1 MKRMR
6 NSSHIIIQDAL
17 DNLLGQSQQNI
28 YHLLLYCLVVGI
40 TLIYMNNFTFSISL
54 PAFFELILMQQ
65 LLSGHPKL
73 FIFFIYIFIDIFLTM
88 LICLILLF
96 LMTIDIHLLLISTRS
111 LNFSFFFHK
120 IIRCTLQ
127 FLFSP
132 IFATLNWT
140 HRNGQFDMFHEWSNK
155 ETTLKDEKRQQHIQ
169 LKKKDKQVKEKK
181 RIREKKSFRIFL
193 FLPYFILY
201 ISHLFR

>member
-111 LNFSFFFHK
+111 LNFSFFFTK
-120 IIRCTLQ
+120 SYAA
-127 FLFSP
+127 LFS
-132 IFATLNWT
+132 FYSLQYLR
-140 HRNGQFDMFHEWSNK
+140 H
-155 ETTLKDEKRQQHIQ
+155 
-169 LKKKDKQVKEKK
+169 
-181 RIREKKSFRIFL
+181 
-193 FLPYFILY
+193 
-201 ISHLFR
+201 